1 MIPAGKNFTVT
12 STNDTLRCIDAFTGT
27 QYNTYRISGTLVS
40 GPVVTGDRVT
50 IVVKKGNTN
59 FGIVLKLPTFMQTST
74 FRG

>member
-12 STNDTLRCIDAFTGT
+12 STNNTLRCVDAFTGT
-27 QYNTYRISGTLVS
+27 QYNTYRINGTLVS

-50 IVVKKGNTN
+50 IVIKRGSTN
-59 FGIVLKLPTFMQTST
+59 YGIVLKLPTFMQTST